1 MTGSTRPNMI
11 VVGVDGSE
19 HAERYFLSSARAA

>member
-1 MTGSTRPNMI
+1 MKRI

-19 HAERYFLSSARAA
+19 HADGAIDWAIRMAQL